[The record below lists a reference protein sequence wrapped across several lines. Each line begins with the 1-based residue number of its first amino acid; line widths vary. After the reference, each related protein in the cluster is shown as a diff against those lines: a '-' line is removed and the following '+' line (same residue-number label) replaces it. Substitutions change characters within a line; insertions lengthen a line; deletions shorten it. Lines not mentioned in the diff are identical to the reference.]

1 MARIPSCGDSLA
13 QIPGCGDSGEPGSP
27 RITVSRYLRRWEN
40 SDGANPELRG
50 FPWRGSR
57 VAGILGRKPS
67 CGDSGAEACRI
78 APLRLAQGGYSPQ
91 GQRRISSRS
100 RGARLL
106 DTGISRNRSR
116 PAPSPSGAVHGGA
129 CCSGRDC
136 GWRLLCRL
144 SARGCVRVNSVE
156 DGFTGACL
164 PWSPTEGEAPLRSV
178 GVFPAVGYR
187 RGTPRAVA
195 ICRVMGGWYADDV
208 G

>member
-1 MARIPSCGDSLA
+1 MA
-13 QIPGCGDSGEPGSP
+13 QIPGCGDSLARIPSGGGSGK
-27 RITVSRYLRRWEN
+27 R
-40 SDGANPELRG
+40 
-50 FPWRGSR
+50 
-57 VAGILGRKPS
+57 
-67 CGDSGAEACRI
+67 GDSGAEACRI
-78 APLRLAQGGYSPQ
+78 APLRLAQGGYSPL

-195 ICRVMGGWYADDV
+195 ICRVMGVWYADDV